1 MQLRIVDS
9 IGRLLFCVEIDQAA
23 HGSAAGR
30 TEGRSC
36 VGAHAAVIGRTI
48 YSMKR
53 VPPSFIKSY
62 RPFRRFRY
70 RCGLRRSF
78 GNQIFPLAFKI
89 HKCGDVRFPRLHIC
103 GIGLVIWPRSRRNI
117 HRPDRRNYGRIHEQP
132 QAGNSHVAMWSAYSC
147 YICLRRHTPECL
159 PEL

>member
-1 MQLRIVDS
+1 
-9 IGRLLFCVEIDQAA
+9 
-23 HGSAAGR
+23 
-30 TEGRSC
+30 
-36 VGAHAAVIGRTI
+36 
-48 YSMKR
+48 MKR

-103 GIGLVIWPRSRRNI
+103 GIGLVIGLGLVEIFIGQTAETMAEFMNN
-117 HRPDRRNYGRIHEQP
+117 HRPEIRMSRCGQRIAVIYASAAILRSVCQNYDMFIGYSGQRVMNIP
-132 QAGNSHVAMWSAYSC
+132 DMQARQIAV
-147 YICLRRHTPECL
+147 
-159 PEL
+159 